1 MKRKLIGLSFVVLS
15 ACTGGTFQVPDF
27 RPDTTPAP
35 APVIA
40 PVVNPLSAKERFVTT
55 VEQNGCVVNE
65 SNSSIVLADATLS
78 VEDLGRIMNEL
89 KAEGRGQVAADQR
102 SFEIIS
108 AKCP

>member
-15 ACTGGTFQVPDF
+15 ACAGGTFQVPDF
-27 RPDTTPAP
+27 RPDTTPSP
-35 APVIA
+35 A

-108 AKCP
+108 ANCP